1 MEQGKPRFLS
11 MNELNARDFVW
22 PPQTPSPAPKLA
34 VFGFA
39 DRLM

>member
-1 MEQGKPRFLS
+1 MEQGKPGFLS
-11 MNELNARDFVW
+11 MNELNARDSVW
-22 PPQTPSPAPKLA
+22 PPQTASPAPKLA

>member
-1 MEQGKPRFLS
+1 MQQGKPGFSS

-22 PPQTPSPAPKLA
+22 PPQTAYPAPKPA